1 MCIATL
7 QQLQFSAAGES
18 LFGMFDGG
26 THAEV
31 PQFVADNI
39 ADVLRSE
46 VSRHQIP
53 AHVLSAFS
61 HQIPAKYMKHAL
73 LSMHRS
79 DAISR
84 FTLCLSNETRFTGQ
98 FPRQLEQPKCQTISD
113 H

>member
-1 MCIATL
+1 MTLFYFCDCPHVAVFRMCISVVR
-7 QQLQFSAAGES
+7 QLQFGSYGES

-31 PQFVADNI
+31 PQFIADNI

-53 AHVLSAFS
+53 AHTLPAFV
-61 HQIPAKYMKHAL
+61 HQIPAKYMKYAM

-79 DAISR
+79 SH
-84 FTLCLSNETRFTGQ
+84 TLHYHIAVYSKVR
-98 FPRQLEQPKCQTISD
+98 
-113 H
+113 

>member
-1 MCIATL
+1 MLGDAVCRL
-7 QQLQFSAAGES
+7 CVSMVRQLQFGSYGES

-26 THAEV
+26 TNAEV
-31 PQFVADNI
+31 PQFIADNI

-53 AHVLSAFS
+53 AQTMPAFV
-61 HQIPAKYMKHAL
+61 HQIPAKYMKYAL

-79 DAISR
+79 SHA
-84 FTLCLSNETRFTGQ
+84 LQLS
-98 FPRQLEQPKCQTISD
+98 